1 MQQMQNSLSFV
12 FDLIEYTTEGQ
23 GGELIKISLKLVT
36 NRTNVIYAG
45 THLIDNNLIQKL
57 STTLRYVNRL
67 YVIPFML
74 LC

>member
-12 FDLIEYTTEGQ
+12 FDLIQYTTEGQ

-36 NRTNVIYAG
+36 NRTNVIYVG
-45 THLIDNNLIQKL
+45 TLLIDNNLIQKL
-57 STTLRYVNRL
+57 STTLRYVSRL

>member
-12 FDLIEYTTEGQ
+12 FDLIQYTTEGQ
-23 GGELIKISLKLVT
+23 GEELIKISLKLVT
-36 NRTNVIYAG
+36 NRTNVMYVG
-45 THLIDNNLIQKL
+45 TLLIDNNLIQKL
-57 STTLRYVNRL
+57 STTLRYVSRL

>member
-12 FDLIEYTTEGQ
+12 FDLIQYTTEGQ

-36 NRTNVIYAG
+36 NRTNVMYVG
-45 THLIDNNLIQKL
+45 TLLIDNNLIQKL
-57 STTLRYVNRL
+57 STTLRYVSRL

>member
-12 FDLIEYTTEGQ
+12 FDLIQYTTEGQ

-36 NRTNVIYAG
+36 NRTNVMYVG
-45 THLIDNNLIQKL
+45 TLLIDNNLIQKL
-57 STTLRYVNRL
+57 STTLRYVSRL
-67 YVIPFML
+67 YVILFML